1 MNFVLYRFI
10 LVVKKFCDLIYFY
23 FLCVCVV
30 MKLILYK
37 IIYVFIGVFMENY
50 FVCVLWMFEL

>member
-23 FLCVCVV
+23 FLCVCIV
-30 MKLILYK
+30 MNLILYK

-50 FVCVLWMFEL
+50 FVCDLWMFEL